1 MNNTNTDFQHY
12 TVMANEAVDA
22 LNCEPGKI
30 YVDATLGG
38 GGHSELILRKIQPDG
53 HLISFDIDNDAIAFA
68 RNRLKDYKNLTIVKE
83 SYTNIKKVLQD
94 LNIKEI
100 TGGIV
105 FDLGASYHQLTK
117 QERGF
122 SFMKDAP
129 LDMRFNQDNDFSA
142 YDVVNGYSE
151 EDLIHIISEYGEEK
165 FTKRIVKSI
174 ISART
179 QKPIKTTVELA
190 NIIKFAVPKTKEK
203 IHPAT
208 RTFQAIRIEV
218 NQELQNIKNTL
229 NEVLTLL
236 SVGAIISV
244 ISFHS
249 LEDRLVKQCFK
260 HYASNC
266 RCKPTDPVCTCKP
279 AMLEL
284 INKKPITALEE
295 EIKENPPSR
304 SAKLRVA
311 RKISS
316 WESWIDKTYNRFQR
330 KSLL

>member
-1 MNNTNTDFQHY
+1 MNNKETNQEFQHY
-12 TVMANEAVDA
+12 TVMAKEAVDA
-22 LNCEPGKI
+22 LNCQPGKI
-30 YVDATLGG
+30 YIDATLGG
-38 GGHSELILRKIQPDG
+38 GGHSELILKKIQPDG
-53 HLISFDIDNDAIAFA
+53 KLIAFDVDTDAINYAS
-68 RNRLKDYKNLTIVKE
+68 NRLKDYKNLTIVHD
-83 SYTNIKKVLQD
+83 SYTNIKQVLQN
-94 LNIKEI
+94 LGIKEI

-129 LDMRFNQDNDFSA
+129 LDMRFNRDSDFSA
-142 YDVVNGYSE
+142 YDIVNDYSE
-151 EDLIHIISEYGEEK
+151 DELIRVISEYGEER
-165 FTKRIVKSI
+165 FTKRIVKNI
-174 ISART
+174 INYR
-179 QKPIKTTVELA
+179 QNKNIETTCELA
-190 NIIKFAVPKTKEK
+190 NIIKNAVPKTKEK

-218 NQELQNIKNTL
+218 NHELQNIKNTL

-236 SVGAIISV
+236 SVDAIISV

-260 HYASNC
+260 YYASKC
-266 RCKPTDPVCTCKP
+266 RCKPNEPICNCKP
-279 AMLEL
+279 PMLEL
-284 INKKPITALEE
+284 INRKPILATEL

-311 RKISS
+311 KKITS
-316 WESWIDKTYNRFQR
+316 WEN
-330 KSLL
+330 

>member
-1 MNNTNTDFQHY
+1 MEGKYKDPEFEHY
-12 TVMANEAVDA
+12 TVMAHEAVDA
-22 LNCEPGKI
+22 LNCVPGKI

-38 GGHSELILRKIQPDG
+38 GGHSELILKKIQPDG
-53 HLISFDIDNDAIAFA
+53 QLIAFDIDDDAIASSKK
-68 RNRLKDYKNLTIVKE
+68 RLKDYKNLTIVKE
-83 SYTNIKKVLQD
+83 SYSNIKKVLQN
-94 LNIKEI
+94 LGIKEI

-129 LDMRFNQDNDFSA
+129 LDMRFDRDSDVSA
-142 YDVVNGYSE
+142 YDIVNGYSE
-151 EDLIHIISEYGEEK
+151 DDLIRIISEYGEEK
-165 FTKRIVKSI
+165 FTKRIVKNI
-174 ISART
+174 INYRQS
-179 QKPIKTTVELA
+179 KNIETTGELA
-190 NIIKFAVPKTKEK
+190 QIIKNAVPKTKEK

-236 SVGAIISV
+236 SVDAIISV

-260 HYASNC
+260 YYASKC
-266 RCKPTDPVCTCKP
+266 RWQTDRPG
-279 AMLEL
+279 L
-284 INKKPITALEE
+284 
-295 EIKENPPSR
+295 
-304 SAKLRVA
+304 
-311 RKISS
+311 
-316 WESWIDKTYNRFQR
+316 
-330 KSLL
+330 SLQASNA

>member
-1 MNNTNTDFQHY
+1 MSNSDFKHY
-12 TVMANEAVDA
+12 TVMLNEAVDA
-22 LNCEPGKI
+22 LECQSGKI

-38 GGHSELILRKIQPDG
+38 GGHSELILKRIQPDG
-53 HLISFDIDNDAIAFA
+53 RLISFDVDSDAICAA
-68 RNRLKDYKNLTIVKE
+68 QNRLKDYNNLTIVKS
-83 SYTNIKKVLQD
+83 SYTNIKKVLQERG
-94 LNIKEI
+94 ISEI

-105 FDLGASYHQLTK
+105 FDLGASFHQLTK

-129 LDMRFNQDNDFSA
+129 LDMRFDQDSDFTA

-151 EDLIHIISEYGEEK
+151 DDLIRIISEYGEER
-165 FTKRIVKSI
+165 FTKRIVKNI
-174 ISART
+174 LEYRNKKNIE
-179 QKPIKTTVELA
+179 TTCELA
-190 NIIKFAVPKTKEK
+190 ELIKSAVPKNKEK

-236 SVGAIISV
+236 SVGGIISV

-249 LEDRLVKQCFK
+249 LEDRLVKQCFRYHSSK
-260 HYASNC
+260 C
-266 RCKPTDPVCTCKP
+266 RCKPNEPICKCKP
-279 AMLEL
+279 PMLEL
-284 INKKPITALEE
+284 INKKPIMATET
-295 EIKENPPSR
+295 EIMENPPSR

-311 RKISS
+311 RKITS
-316 WESWIDKTYNRFQR
+316 WEN
-330 KSLL
+330 

>member
-1 MNNTNTDFQHY
+1 MNNKETNQEFQHY
-12 TVMANEAVDA
+12 TVMAHEAVDA
-22 LNCEPGKI
+22 LNCQPGKI

-38 GGHSELILRKIQPDG
+38 GGHSELILKKIQPDG
-53 HLISFDIDNDAIAFA
+53 QLIAFDVDTDAINYAS
-68 RNRLKDYKNLTIVKE
+68 NRLKDYKNLTIVHD
-83 SYTNIKKVLQD
+83 SYTNIKQVLQN
-94 LNIKEI
+94 LGIKEI

-129 LDMRFNQDNDFSA
+129 LDMRFNRDSDFSA
-142 YDVVNGYSE
+142 YDIVNGYSE
-151 EDLIHIISEYGEEK
+151 DELIRVISEYGEER
-165 FTKRIVKSI
+165 FTKRIVKNI
-174 ISART
+174 INYR
-179 QKPIKTTVELA
+179 QNKNIETTCELA
-190 NIIKFAVPKTKEK
+190 NIIKNAVPKTKEK

-218 NQELQNIKNTL
+218 NHELQNIKNTL

-236 SVGAIISV
+236 SVDAIISI

-260 HYASNC
+260 YYASKC
-266 RCKPTDPVCTCKP
+266 RCKPNEPICHCKP
-279 AMLEL
+279 PMLEL
-284 INKKPITALEE
+284 INRKPILATEL

-311 RKISS
+311 KKITS
-316 WESWIDKTYNRFQR
+316 WEN
-330 KSLL
+330 

>member
-1 MNNTNTDFQHY
+1 MTMDNKFVNSEFQHY
-12 TVMANEAVDA
+12 TVMANEAVDV
-22 LNCEPGKI
+22 LDCQSGKI

-38 GGHSELILRKIQPDG
+38 GGHSELILKKIQPDG
-53 HLISFDIDNDAIAFA
+53 RLISFDIDSDAIEASSK
-68 RNRLKDYKNLTIVKE
+68 RLKDYKNLTIVKE
-83 SYTNIKKVLQD
+83 SYTNIKKVLHD
-94 LNIKEI
+94 LGIKEI

-129 LDMRFNQDNDFSA
+129 LDMRFDKDSDFSA

-151 EDLIHIISEYGEEK
+151 DDLIRIISEYGEER
-165 FTKRIVKSI
+165 FTKRIVKNI
-174 ISART
+174 VNYR
-179 QKPIKTTVELA
+179 KTKNIETTGELA
-190 NIIKFAVPKTKEK
+190 GIIKNAVPKTKEK

-218 NQELQNIKNTL
+218 NSELQNIKNTL

-260 HYASNC
+260 YYASKC
-266 RCKPTDPVCTCKP
+266 RCKPNEPVCHCEP
-279 AMLEL
+279 PMLEL
-284 INKKPITALEE
+284 IYKKPVLATELE
-295 EIKENPPSR
+295 IMENPPSR
-304 SAKLRVA
+304 SAKLRAA
-311 RKISS
+311 RKITS
-316 WESWIDKTYNRFQR
+316 WEK
-330 KSLL
+330 

>member
-1 MNNTNTDFQHY
+1 MNTKETNQEFQHY
-12 TVMANEAVDA
+12 TVMAHEAVDA
-22 LNCEPGKI
+22 LNCQPGKI

-38 GGHSELILRKIQPDG
+38 GGHSELILKKIQPDG
-53 HLISFDIDNDAIAFA
+53 QLIAFDVDTDAINYAS
-68 RNRLKDYKNLTIVKE
+68 NRLKDYKNLTIVHD
-83 SYTNIKKVLQD
+83 SYTNIKQVLQN
-94 LNIKEI
+94 LGIKEI

-129 LDMRFNQDNDFSA
+129 LDMRFNRDSDFSA
-142 YDVVNGYSE
+142 YDIVNGYSE
-151 EDLIHIISEYGEEK
+151 DELIRVISEYGEER
-165 FTKRIVKSI
+165 FTKRIVKNI
-174 ISART
+174 INYR
-179 QKPIKTTVELA
+179 QNKNIETTCELA
-190 NIIKFAVPKTKEK
+190 NIIKNAVPKTKDK

-236 SVGAIISV
+236 SVDAIISV

-260 HYASNC
+260 YYASKC
-266 RCKPTDPVCTCKP
+266 RCKPNEPICHCKP
-279 AMLEL
+279 PMLEL
-284 INKKPITALEE
+284 INRKPILAAEL

-311 RKISS
+311 RKITS
-316 WESWIDKTYNRFQR
+316 WEN
-330 KSLL
+330 

>member
-1 MNNTNTDFQHY
+1 MEGKYKDPEFEHY
-12 TVMANEAVDA
+12 TVMAHEAVDA
-22 LNCEPGKI
+22 LNCVPGKI

-38 GGHSELILRKIQPDG
+38 GGHSELILKKIQPDG
-53 HLISFDIDNDAIAFA
+53 QLIAFDIDDDANASSKK
-68 RNRLKDYKNLTIVKE
+68 RLKDYKNLTIVKE
-83 SYTNIKKVLQD
+83 SYSNIKKVLQN
-94 LNIKEI
+94 LGIKEI

-129 LDMRFNQDNDFSA
+129 LDMRFDRDSDVSA
-142 YDVVNGYSE
+142 YDIVNGYSE
-151 EDLIHIISEYGEEK
+151 DDLIRIISEYGEEK
-165 FTKRIVKSI
+165 FTKRIVKNI
-174 ISART
+174 INYRQS
-179 QKPIKTTVELA
+179 KNIETTGELA
-190 NIIKFAVPKTKEK
+190 QIIKNAVPKTKEK

-236 SVGAIISV
+236 SVDAIISV

-260 HYASNC
+260 YYASKC
-266 RCKPTDPVCTCKP
+266 RCKPTDPVCHCKP
-279 AMLEL
+279 PMLEL
-284 INKKPITALEE
+284 INKKPITATELET
-295 EIKENPPSR
+295 KENPPSR

-311 RKISS
+311 KKISS
-316 WESWIDKTYNRFQR
+316 WEN
-330 KSLL
+330 

>member
-1 MNNTNTDFQHY
+1 MDNKFVNPEFQHY
-12 TVMANEAVDA
+12 TVMANEAVDV
-22 LNCEPGKI
+22 LDCQPGKI

-38 GGHSELILRKIQPDG
+38 GGHSELILKKIQPDG
-53 HLISFDIDNDAIAFA
+53 RLISFDIDSDAIAA
-68 RNRLKDYKNLTIVKE
+68 SSKRLKDYKNLTIVKD

-94 LNIKEI
+94 LGIKEI

-129 LDMRFNQDNDFSA
+129 LDMRFDTDSDFRA

-151 EDLIHIISEYGEEK
+151 DDLIRIISEYGEER
-165 FTKRIVKSI
+165 FTKRIVKNIVNYRKSKNI
-174 ISART
+174 E
-179 QKPIKTTVELA
+179 TTGELA
-190 NIIKFAVPKTKEK
+190 EIVKNAVPKTKEK

-218 NQELQNIKNTL
+218 NNELKNIKNTL

-260 HYASNC
+260 YYASKC
-266 RCKPTDPVCTCKP
+266 RCKPNEPVCHCEP
-279 AMLEL
+279 PMLEL
-284 INKKPITALEE
+284 IYKKPVLATELEIT
-295 EIKENPPSR
+295 ENPPSR
-304 SAKLRVA
+304 SAKLRA
-311 RKISS
+311 AKKITS
-316 WESWIDKTYNRFQR
+316 WEK
-330 KSLL
+330 

>member
-1 MNNTNTDFQHY
+1 MEGKYKDPEFEHY
-12 TVMANEAVDA
+12 TVMAHEAVDA
-22 LNCEPGKI
+22 LNCVPGKI

-38 GGHSELILRKIQPDG
+38 GGHSELILKKIQPDG
-53 HLISFDIDNDAIAFA
+53 QLIAFDIDDDAIASSKK
-68 RNRLKDYKNLTIVKE
+68 RLKDYKNLTIVKE
-83 SYTNIKKVLQD
+83 SYSNIKKVLQN
-94 LNIKEI
+94 LGIKEI

-129 LDMRFNQDNDFSA
+129 LDMRFDRDSDVSA
-142 YDVVNGYSE
+142 YDIVNGYSE
-151 EDLIHIISEYGEEK
+151 DDLIRIISEYGEEK
-165 FTKRIVKSI
+165 FTKRIVKNI
-174 ISART
+174 INYRQS
-179 QKPIKTTVELA
+179 KNIETTGELA
-190 NIIKFAVPKTKEK
+190 QIIKNAVPKTKEK

-236 SVGAIISV
+236 SVDAIISV

-260 HYASNC
+260 YYASKC
-266 RCKPTDPVCTCKP
+266 RCKPTDPVCHCKP
-279 AMLEL
+279 PMLEL
-284 INKKPITALEE
+284 INKKPITATELET
-295 EIKENPPSR
+295 KENPPSR

-311 RKISS
+311 KKISS
-316 WESWIDKTYNRFQR
+316 WEN
-330 KSLL
+330 

>member
-1 MNNTNTDFQHY
+1 MENRYKDPEFEHY
-12 TVMANEAVDA
+12 TVMANEAVNMLD
-22 LNCEPGKI
+22 CKPGKI

-53 HLISFDIDNDAIAFA
+53 RLIAFDIDSDAIKSAEK
-68 RNRLKDYKNLTIVKE
+68 RLKDYKNLTIVKE
-83 SYTNIKKVLQD
+83 SYSNIKKVLQD
-94 LNIKEI
+94 LGIKEI

-129 LDMRFNQDNDFSA
+129 LDMRFDKDSDFSA
-142 YDVVNGYSE
+142 YDVVNSYPE
-151 EDLIHIISEYGEEK
+151 EELIRVISEYGEER
-165 FTKRIVKSI
+165 FTKRIVKNI
-174 ISART
+174 VNYRKVQNIE
-179 QKPIKTTVELA
+179 TTGELA
-190 NIIKFAVPKTKEK
+190 DIIKNAVPKTKEK

-218 NQELQNIKNTL
+218 NHELQNIKNTL
-229 NEVLTLL
+229 NDVLTLL
-236 SVGAIISV
+236 SVGAIISI

-260 HYASNC
+260 YYASKC
-266 RCKPTDPVCTCKP
+266 RCKPTDPVCHCKP
-279 AMLEL
+279 PMLEL
-284 INKKPITALEE
+284 INKKPIMASEL

-304 SAKLRVA
+304 SAKLRGA
-311 RKISS
+311 KKIAS
-316 WESWIDKTYNRFQR
+316 WEN
-330 KSLL
+330 